1 MNILSIDLLW
11 IVLKFLNFEE
21 KVLYLKQGI
30 EDKGKINRLWLAVLI
45 LQVFATKRMTNNMQ
59 I

>member
-30 EDKGKINRLWLAVLI
+30 EDKDKINRLWLAVLI
-45 LQVFATKRMTNNMQ
+45 LQVFAIRRMTNNMQ